1 MFRRWD
7 TVNRMDVWVG
17 CYTPATGGNGAGIST
32 FLRAPDGTLTP
43 DRELPM
49 LSPSW
54 LTAHPSAPVVY
65 AANESGDGVITTV
78 SADLQVLGATSSGG
92 ADPCHLAVSADARH
106 LLCSNYSS
114 GSLSVFALA
123 EDGRITGQTDL
134 VRHEG
139 SGPHKERQEAAHV
152 HMAVVRDRVVSVVD
166 LGTDEIRSYELME
179 NGKLDPLSV
188 SAMPAGSGPRQLV
201 RRPGSDLA
209 YVVGEVNGTLIVV
222 RETTPGTFT
231 PVTVV
236 PATKEPWT
244 GDAPNWVAHLE
255 LAGDRLYLS
264 NRNPDVITEFDI
276 TGETPVALADH
287 PSGAW
292 PRHFAIT
299 DGTLYVAAQRD
310 DAIVAFPAGGGEAV
324 RYPSGTP
331 TCVLVR

>member
-17 CYTPATGGNGAGIST
+17 SYTPATGGNGAGIST

-139 SGPHKERQEAAHV
+139 SGPHKQRQEAAHV
-152 HMAVVRDRVVSVVD
+152 HMAVVRDRIVSVVD

-179 NGKLDPLSV
+179 NGKLDPLSI
-188 SAMPAGSGPRQLV
+188 SAMPPGSGPRQLV

-292 PRHFAIT
+292 PRHFAIAG
-299 DGTLYVAAQRD
+299 GTVYVAAQRD

>member
-17 CYTPATGGNGAGIST
+17 SYTPATGGNGAGIST

-65 AANESGDGVITTV
+65 AANESGDGAITVVSTDLEILGTV
-78 SADLQVLGATSSGG
+78 SSDG
-92 ADPCHLAVSADARH
+92 ADPCHLAVAADGRH

-139 SGPHKERQEAAHV
+139 NGPHKERQEAAHV
-152 HMAVVRDRVVSVVD
+152 HMAVVRDRIVSVVD

-209 YVVGEVNGTLIVV
+209 YVAGEVNGTLIVV

-236 PATKEPWT
+236 PATKETWT

-264 NRNPDVITEFDI
+264 NRNPDVITEFDL

-292 PRHFAIT
+292 PRHFAIAG
-299 DGTLYVAAQRD
+299 GTVYVAAQRD
-310 DAIVAFPAGGGEAV
+310 DAVVAFPAGGGAAV